1 MIIVGR
7 WGVLW
12 HEISVLRVSENR
24 NTVKD
29 MAIYE
34 ISTDR
39 IRKIDE
45 TSFSSAGLR
54 ERQDL
59 QRLLRTQIEIVSP
72 DTLVI
77 AEEFSQWEDST
88 RRIDLLGID
97 KDANLVVI
105 ELKRTEDGGHMELQ
119 SIRYAAMISAMT
131 FERVVEVYTEFLNR
145 IGNTGDARSSLLE
158 FLDWDEPDEDR
169 FAQDV
174 RIVLVSAEF
183 SKELTTSVIW
193 LNERGLDIECVRIK
207 PYSDNGRVLADIQQI
222 IPLPEAEDYRVRLKE
237 KQQRE
242 RASRKFNPD
251 FTKYD
256 VIVAGTTHERLP
268 KRAAIYTIVRHL
280 VNRGHSPEVIAAAVP
295 SRQNTM
301 FRVSIGNLDAP
312 EFIVQQKA
320 EAANGGRSFEERR
333 FYCDVGETLA
343 AWWED
348 VFLYKSMGQWLD
360 RGN

>member
-1 MIIVGR
+1 
-7 WGVLW
+7 
-12 HEISVLRVSENR
+12 
-24 NTVKD
+24 

-34 ISTDR
+34 ISSDKF
-39 IRKIDE
+39 RKIDQ
-45 TSFSSAGLR
+45 TSFSNAGLR

-59 QRLLRTQIEIVSP
+59 QRLLRSQIEIVSP
-72 DTLVI
+72 ETLVI
-77 AEEFSQWEDST
+77 SEEFSQWEDSN

-131 FERVVEVYTEFLNR
+131 FERAIEVYTEFLKR
-145 IGNTGDARSSLLE
+145 IGSAEDARTALLE
-158 FLDWDEPDEDR
+158 FLDLDEPDEDR

-193 LNERGLDIECVRIK
+193 LNERGLDIQCIRIK

-242 RASRKFNPD
+242 RAARKFNPD

-256 VIVAGTTHERLP
+256 VTIDGKTHERLP
-268 KRAAIYTIVRHL
+268 KRTAIYTIVRHL
-280 VNRGHSPEVIAAAVP
+280 VSRGHSPDLIAAAVP
-295 SRQNTM
+295 WRQNTM
-301 FRVSIGNLDAP
+301 FRISEGELSSSNFIACQMEDA
-312 EFIVQQKA
+312 ES
-320 EAANGGRSFEERR
+320 GGRSFDERR
-333 FYCDVGETLA
+333 FYTDDDELFRHDGKTYAFTNQWGSRCIEAIDQLIETFPHESVA
-343 AWWED
+343 YRASE
-348 VFLYKSMGQWLD
+348 KP
-360 RGN
+360 

>member
-1 MIIVGR
+1 
-7 WGVLW
+7 
-12 HEISVLRVSENR
+12 
-24 NTVKD
+24 

-34 ISTDR
+34 ISSDNF
-39 IRKIDE
+39 RKIDE

-59 QRLLRTQIEIVSP
+59 QRLLRSQIEIVSP

-77 AEEFSQWEDST
+77 AEEFSQWEDSN

-131 FERVVEVYTEFLNR
+131 FDRAVEVYTDFLKK
-145 IGNTGDARSSLLE
+145 TGITDDARSSLLE
-158 FLDWDEPDEDR
+158 FLEWDEPDEDR

-207 PYSDNGRVLADIQQI
+207 PYSDNGRILADIQQI

-242 RASRKFNPD
+242 RAARKFNPD

-256 VIVAGTTHERLP
+256 VTVNGETHERLP
-268 KRAAIYTIVRHL
+268 KRTAIFTIVRHL
-280 VNRGHSPEVIAAAVP
+280 VGEGHSPEEVAAAV
-295 SRQNTM
+295 SWRQNSM
-301 FRVSIGNLDAP
+301 FRIADGTLGSTD
-312 EFIVQQKA
+312 FIASQKA
-320 EAANGGRSFEERR
+320 DAANGGRSFEERR
-333 FYCDVGETLA
+333 FYCDDDELFHHDGKTYA
-343 AWWED
+343 
-348 VFLYKSMGQWLD
+348 FTNQW
-360 RGN
+360 GNRCIEAIDQLIEAFANTAISYRASE

>member
-1 MIIVGR
+1 
-7 WGVLW
+7 
-12 HEISVLRVSENR
+12 
-24 NTVKD
+24 

-34 ISTDR
+34 IASDQF
-39 IRKIDE
+39 RKIDE
-45 TSFSSAGLR
+45 TSFSIAGLR

-72 DTLVI
+72 NTLVI
-77 AEEFSQWEDST
+77 AEEFSQWEDSN

-131 FERVVEVYTEFLNR
+131 FARAVEVYTEFLKSIR
-145 IGNTGDARSSLLE
+145 SDEDARLSILE
-158 FLDWDEPDEDR
+158 FLEWDEPDEES

-174 RIVLVSAEF
+174 RLVLVSAEF

-207 PYSDNGRVLADIQQI
+207 PYTDNGRILADIQQI

-242 RASRKFNPD
+242 RASRKR
-251 FTKYD
+251 TYD
-256 VIVAGTTHERLP
+256 YTRYTVTVGNAVHRDLP
-268 KRAAIYTIVRHL
+268 KRTAAFTLVRYL
-280 VNRGHSPEVIAAAVP
+280 VEKGHSPQAIADAVP
-295 SRQNTM
+295 FRQNTM
-301 FRVSIGNLDAP
+301 FRQVDGLVDAAT
-312 EFIVQQKA
+312 FIQKA
-320 EAANGGRSFEERR
+320 GADAANGGRTFDERR
-333 FYCDVGETLA
+333 FYTGPSDLLQHNGNTYA
-343 AWWED
+343 
-348 VFLYKSMGQWLD
+348 FINQWGRRTSEAMDLIVEAFAD
-360 RGN
+360 ESISYQVSE

>member
-1 MIIVGR
+1 
-7 WGVLW
+7 
-12 HEISVLRVSENR
+12 
-24 NTVKD
+24 

-34 ISTDR
+34 ISSDNF
-39 IRKIDE
+39 RKIDE

-59 QRLLRTQIEIVSP
+59 QRLLRSQIEIVSP

-77 AEEFSQWEDST
+77 AEEFSQWQDSN

-105 ELKRTEDGGHMELQ
+105 ELKRSEDGGHMELQ

-131 FERVVEVYTEFLNR
+131 FERAVEVYTEFLKLL
-145 IGNTGDARSSLLE
+145 GSTEDARSSLLE
-158 FLDWDEPDEDR
+158 FLEWDEPDEDR

-207 PYSDNGRVLADIQQI
+207 PYSDNGRILADIQQI

-242 RASRKFNPD
+242 RAARKFNPD

-256 VIVAGTTHERLP
+256 VTVNGQTHERLP
-268 KRAAIYTIVRHL
+268 KRTAIFTVVRQL
-280 VNRGHSPEVIAAAVP
+280 ASQGHSPDQIAAAVP
-295 SRQNTM
+295 WRQSSM
-301 FRVSIGNLDAP
+301 FRIADGDLSSEAFVAR
-312 EFIVQQKA
+312 QKA
-320 EAANGGRSFEERR
+320 DAANGGKSFEERR
-333 FYCDVGETLA
+333 FYCDEGELFHFDGKTFA
-343 AWWED
+343 
-348 VFLYKSMGQWLD
+348 FTNQWGHRCIEAMDQLIKAFPNEPISY
-360 RGN
+360 RASE

>member
-1 MIIVGR
+1 
-7 WGVLW
+7 
-12 HEISVLRVSENR
+12 
-24 NTVKD
+24 

-34 ISTDR
+34 ISSDKF
-39 IRKIDE
+39 RKIDE
-45 TSFSSAGLR
+45 TSFSNAGLR

-59 QRLLRTQIEIVSP
+59 QRLLRSQIEIVSP

-77 AEEFSQWEDST
+77 SEEFSQWEDSN

-131 FERVVEVYTEFLNR
+131 FERAVEVYTGYLKRNGSTEN
-145 IGNTGDARSSLLE
+145 ARLSLLE
-158 FLDWDEPDEDR
+158 FLEWGEPDEDR

-207 PYSDNGRVLADIQQI
+207 PYSDNGRILADIQQV

-242 RASRKFNPD
+242 RAARKFNPD
-251 FTKYD
+251 FTKND
-256 VIVAGTTHERLP
+256 VTVNGQTHEHLP
-268 KRAAIYTIVRHL
+268 KRTAIYTIVRCL
-280 VNRGHSPEVIAAAVP
+280 ISKGHPPEQVAAAVP
-295 SRQNTM
+295 WRKNSM
-301 FRVSIGNLDAP
+301 FRIADGELDSAD
-312 EFIVQQKA
+312 FIARQKA
-320 EAANGGRSFEERR
+320 DAASGGRSFEERR
-333 FYCDVGETLA
+333 FYCGDDELFRHEGKTYSFTNQWGSRCIESIEQLIETFPDEPITYRA
-343 AWWED
+343 SE
-348 VFLYKSMGQWLD
+348 
-360 RGN
+360 

>member
-1 MIIVGR
+1 
-7 WGVLW
+7 
-12 HEISVLRVSENR
+12 
-24 NTVKD
+24 

-34 ISTDR
+34 ISSHMF
-39 IRKIDE
+39 RKIDE

-59 QRLLRTQIEIVSP
+59 QRLLRSQIEIVSP

-77 AEEFSQWEDST
+77 AEEFSQWEDSN

-131 FERVVEVYTEFLNR
+131 FARAVEVYTGFLKRNG
-145 IGNTGDARSSLLE
+145 IADDARTSLLD
-158 FLDWDEPDEDR
+158 FLEWDEPDEDQ

-207 PYSDNGRVLADIQQI
+207 PYSDNGRILADIQQI

-242 RASRKFNPD
+242 RVARTTNRD
-251 FTKYD
+251 TTKYD
-256 VIVAGTTHERLP
+256 VIIDGQVHERLP

-280 VNRGHSPEVIAAAVP
+280 ADAGHSPEAIATAVP
-295 SRQNTM
+295 WRNSM
-301 FRVSIGNLDAP
+301 FRTADGELSEE
-312 EFIVQQKA
+312 EFAQRLTA
-320 EAANGGRSFEERR
+320 EAANGGKSFDGRR
-333 FYCDVGETLA
+333 NFCADGELIIHGGRTYAFTNQWGHRTLKA
-343 AWWED
+343 MDQLIEAFPDEP
-348 VFLYKSMGQWLD
+348 VSYRVSE
-360 RGN
+360 

>member
-1 MIIVGR
+1 
-7 WGVLW
+7 
-12 HEISVLRVSENR
+12 
-24 NTVKD
+24 

-34 ISTDR
+34 ISSDKF
-39 IRKIDE
+39 RKIDE

-59 QRLLRTQIEIVSP
+59 QRLLRSQIEIVSP

-77 AEEFSQWEDST
+77 AEEFSQWEDSN

-131 FERVVEVYTEFLNR
+131 FERAVEVYTEFLKLL
-145 IGNTGDARSSLLE
+145 GSTEDARSSLLE
-158 FLDWDEPDEDR
+158 FLEWDEPDEDR

-207 PYSDNGRVLADIQQI
+207 PYSDNGRILADIQQI

-242 RASRKFNPD
+242 RAARKYNHD

-256 VIVAGTTHERLP
+256 VTVNGQTYERLP
-268 KRAAIYTIVRHL
+268 KRTTIFTVVRHL
-280 VNRGHSPEVIAAAVP
+280 LSRGHSPDEIAAAVP
-295 SRQNTM
+295 WRQSSM
-301 FRVSIGNLDAP
+301 FRVADGTMSSAD
-312 EFIVQQKA
+312 FIASQKTD
-320 EAANGGRSFEERR
+320 AANGGRNFEERR
-333 FYCDVGETLA
+333 FYCGEGELFQFGGKTFA
-343 AWWED
+343 
-348 VFLYKSMGQWLD
+348 FTNQWGHRCIEAIDQLIKEFPD
-360 RGN
+360 ESISYRASE

>member
-1 MIIVGR
+1 
-7 WGVLW
+7 
-12 HEISVLRVSENR
+12 
-24 NTVKD
+24 

-34 ISTDR
+34 ISADSF
-39 IRKIDE
+39 RKINE

-59 QRLLRTQIEIVSP
+59 QRLLRGQVEIVAP

-77 AEEFSQWEDST
+77 AEEFSQWEDSH

-97 KDANLVVI
+97 KEANLVVV
-105 ELKRTEDGGHMELQ
+105 ELKRTEDGGQMELQ

-131 FERVVEVYTEFLNR
+131 FDRAVAVYAEFLKQ
-145 IGNTGDARSSLLE
+145 TGSTDDARTSILE
-158 FLDWDEPDEDR
+158 FLEWEEPDEDQ

-207 PYSDNGRVLADIQQI
+207 PYSDNGRILADVQQI

-242 RASRKFNPD
+242 RASRTIVRD
-251 FTKYD
+251 TTKYD
-256 VIVAGTTHERLP
+256 IIIGDQISERLP
-268 KRAAIYTIVRHL
+268 KPIAIYTVVRHL
-280 VNRGHSPEVIAAAVP
+280 ANAGKSPEEMIAAVP
-295 SRQNTM
+295 WKKTM
-301 FRVSIGNLDAP
+301 FRCTEGGLSEEQFAIKMRADAAKDGKSFN
-312 EFIVQQKA
+312 ER
-320 EAANGGRSFEERR
+320 RSFCADGELIIRAGKTYALTNKWGPRTLKAIDELIKA
-333 FYCDVGETLA
+333 FPDVPISYRA
-343 AWWED
+343 SD
-348 VFLYKSMGQWLD
+348 
-360 RGN
+360 